1 MYRSI
6 KSTEAVSETSVSA
19 KINVEQKLILFAFCE
34 NLKFILHERQ
44 KKTPLEKKIKAYF
57 NNKD

>member
-1 MYRSI
+1 M